1 MFFVHEP
8 WGAGI
13 GNDGAFPSRRIR
25 FLSVGYGG
33 GRGRLRSTG
42 ELASP
47 MLCTTLM
54 ILLLLWLL
62 AMIFLPVWGVVI
74 ASFVLA
80 LAAAEVVRREL
91 RKSK

>member
-1 MFFVHEP
+1 
-8 WGAGI
+8 
-13 GNDGAFPSRRIR
+13 
-25 FLSVGYGG
+25 
-33 GRGRLRSTG
+33 
-42 ELASP
+42 
-47 MLCTTLM
+47 M